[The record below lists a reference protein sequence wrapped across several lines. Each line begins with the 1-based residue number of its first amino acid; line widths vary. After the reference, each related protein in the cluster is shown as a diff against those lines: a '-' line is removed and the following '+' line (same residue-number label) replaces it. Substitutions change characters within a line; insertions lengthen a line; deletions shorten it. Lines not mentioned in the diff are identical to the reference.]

1 MYTPFRRQNNAL
13 NKQSNLKSLNAISHF
28 KEGGQNYLAL
38 EILVVE
44 FSGHDLDERQ
54 KGRIKTTFRLHI
66 LFSRILN

>member
-1 MYTPFRRQNNAL
+1 M
-13 NKQSNLKSLNAISHF
+13 
-28 KEGGQNYLAL
+28 KERGLNYLAL

-44 FSGHDLDERQ
+44 FSGYDLDERQ

>member
-44 FSGHDLDERQ
+44 FYLICLGCNRRTGLNFQIRLCASDE
-54 KGRIKTTFRLHI
+54 F
-66 LFSRILN
+66 